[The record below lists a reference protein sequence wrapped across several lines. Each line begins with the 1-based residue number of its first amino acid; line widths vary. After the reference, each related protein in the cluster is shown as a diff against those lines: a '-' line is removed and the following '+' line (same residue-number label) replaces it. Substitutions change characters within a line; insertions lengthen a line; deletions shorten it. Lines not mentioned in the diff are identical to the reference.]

1 LDKSVV
7 RTTQQTFTAREALT
21 PENLA
26 LLEQVARLGSFA
38 AAARALNL
46 VPSALTYRVRRIEDA
61 LDVLLFDRSTR
72 HAKITAAGQELLAA
86 GAQLLLDVDAIAS
99 RVKRVATGW
108 EAQLTI
114 TADGIL
120 NSTVVLE
127 LIEAFYQLDAAAHPH
142 APSGGPPTRI
152 RLREGV
158 LSGTWESLLTGQ
170 SDLALGGVV
179 DQPAASG
186 IAVRPMGE
194 VPFVFAV
201 APHHPLA
208 HAKTPVADAQVR
220 RHRAVAV
227 ADTAVRLAPVTVG
240 LLPGQDVLT
249 VPNLNTKLQ
258 AHLRGLG
265 CGFLP
270 EPMARPY
277 LQSGRLV
284 AVTVQQTRR
293 PARVVYGWRA
303 VGTPDA
309 PQRADKTDG
318 RLAPRHGHALR
329 WWLAQLDSPVTRAA
343 LLGLE
348 AA

>member
-1 LDKSVV
+1 MAARLSTRK
-7 RTTQQTFTAREALT
+7 THTPREALT
-21 PENLA
+21 PENLS
-26 LLEQVARLGSFA
+26 LLEHVARLGSFA
-38 AAARALNL
+38 AAARELDL

-61 LDVLLFDRSTR
+61 LDVLLFDRSSR
-72 HAKITAAGQELLAA
+72 EARLTAAGQELLAA

-99 RVKRVATGW
+99 RVQRVATGW

-120 NSTVVLE
+120 NRTVVLE
-127 LIEAFYQLDAAAHPH
+127 LIEQFYALSPATHPH
-142 APSGGPPTRI
+142 VSAGGPPTRL
-152 RLREGV
+152 RLLEGV

-179 DQPAASG
+179 DQPAAAG
-186 IAVRPMGE
+186 IQARPLGE

-201 APHHPLA
+201 APHHPLTRA
-208 HAKTPVADAQVR
+208 LQPLTDAEVR

-240 LLPGQDVLT
+240 LLPGQEVLT
-249 VPNLNTKLQ
+249 VPNLQTKLE

-270 EPMARPY
+270 ECMARPY
-277 LQSGRLV
+277 LESGRLV
-284 AVTVQQTRR
+284 SLAVQQARR
-293 PARVVYGWRA
+293 PARVTYGWRG

-309 PQRADKTDG
+309 PLQGADKTDG
-318 RLAPRHGHALR
+318 RLRPRHGHALR
-329 WWLAQLDSPVTRAA
+329 WWLAQLESPVTRAA
-343 LLGLE
+343 LLGRN
-348 AA
+348 